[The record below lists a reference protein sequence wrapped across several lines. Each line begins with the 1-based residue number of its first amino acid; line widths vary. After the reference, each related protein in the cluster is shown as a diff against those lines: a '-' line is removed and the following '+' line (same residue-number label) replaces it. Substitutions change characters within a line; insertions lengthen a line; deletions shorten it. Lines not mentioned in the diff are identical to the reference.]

1 MRVLFLIV
9 YVVYFYL
16 FRAFFFDSLRRF
28 CDGCFKV
35 FVSRFRYLCYVG
47 VGVVVFFYF
56 KGVFWFLELRVI
68 VYRFSDVGCYVMDF
82 GFYWFVRFSS
92 FFWYRF
98 VFLLLGRVGVRFFF
112 FCGYG
117 VGVFYVCW
125 VGRVLFSLVYFRVR
139 CGFVAINGCVGRS
152 RRGFGLIFSRCRVFF
167 GFRGYVCFS
176 GWAVLF
182 ERLL

>member
-1 MRVLFLIV
+1 MINILKSSIGGVRGAGLCLVIGRDLRFGRGFFVILDGFVEYGFFRRFFEGQFSGDRIVSGVNRTCFLRVLFLIV

-92 FFWYRF
+92 FF
-98 VFLLLGRVGVRFFF
+98 
-112 FCGYG
+112 
-117 VGVFYVCW
+117 
-125 VGRVLFSLVYFRVR
+125 
-139 CGFVAINGCVGRS
+139 
-152 RRGFGLIFSRCRVFF
+152 
-167 GFRGYVCFS
+167 
-176 GWAVLF
+176 
-182 ERLL
+182 